1 MRPYLLSALLL
12 LGAAW
17 VPGAWATA
25 DGPDF
30 FAVTGVAP
38 DDVLNLRE
46 GPSARTGKIGEIPH
60 DGRGLR
66 NLGCQGLPSFGEWEK
81 MTSEERTESRRR
93 YWCKIRYAGSE
104 GWVAGRYL
112 REDGPPARA
121 ASTPSPADLANAA
134 YSGVYDVP
142 VRLVNGVY
150 EGEPFVPGAAA
161 RPRVELLSDLQV
173 AGDID
178 GNGTDDAWVLLSES
192 SGGSGSYLFLAA
204 VTGSGADTRNIG
216 TLRIGDRVDVMALD
230 ADNGRARLQ
239 YVTQGPG
246 EAACCPTLIVSSL
259 FGLEE
264 AKLTELSRTELGTL
278 SIERLEGTSW
288 RLTSFGRSAPAPEGV
303 SITANFEGGRIAGSA
318 GCNNYFATLSAA
330 TPYRLQIGPIGA
342 TRKACPPVPMETE
355 QRFLEAL
362 KGATQLSFV
371 LGRVV
376 FTTKVGDAYGSLVF
390 ERLEQD

>member
-1 MRPYLLSALLL
+1 MRRHLLSALLL
-12 LGAAW
+12 LAAAW
-17 VPGAWATA
+17 APGALATA

-66 NLGCQGLPSFGEWEK
+66 NLGCEGLPSFGEWEK
-81 MTSEERTESRRR
+81 MTSEERTESRRH

-121 ASTPSPADLANAA
+121 ASAPSPADLANAA

-150 EGEPFVPGAAA
+150 EGEPFIPDGAA
-161 RPRVELLSDLQV
+161 RPRVELLPDLHVV
-173 AGDID
+173 ADID
-178 GNGTDDAWVLLSES
+178 GDGTDDAWVLLSES

-204 VTGSGADTRNIG
+204 VTGSGAATRNIG
-216 TLRIGDRVDVMALD
+216 TLRIGDRVDVMAL
-230 ADNGRARLQ
+230 APENGRARLQ

-264 AKLTELSRTELGTL
+264 ATLTELSRTELGTL
-278 SIERLEGTSW
+278 SIGRLDGTAW
-288 RLTSFGRSAPAPEGV
+288 RLVEFDLDAPLPAGV
-303 SITANFEGGRIAGSA
+303 SITAAFDGDRVTGSA
-318 GCNNYFATLSAA
+318 ACNRYFATLTGT
-330 TPYRLQIGPIGA
+330 TPYQLQVGPVGA

-362 KGATQLSFV
+362 KGATQFSFV
-371 LGRVV
+371 LGKLV

-390 ERLEQD
+390 ERLEKD